1 VARGDLTPPLP
12 LAEAQ
17 ARLLE
22 AAAPLGSERVPVAG
36 ALGRWL
42 AEPLIAARTQ
52 PPADLSAMDGYAV
65 LADDLA
71 GPWRLIGESAA
82 GHPFAGALGAAEAIR
97 ISSGAAMPPDACAVL
112 LQEHAER
119 DGGRVALNGAG
130 APTPSYIRREGFD
143 FRAGDTLLSPGTRF
157 GAAQLALALMGDAAQ
172 AAVGRLPTLAVVDS
186 GDELAP
192 EHSAHAVPASNGAML
207 AAMAAQFASGVER
220 IGPVPDRLDLLV
232 AALERASA
240 ADVIVTSGGA
250 SVGEHDLIRPA
261 LERWGATIAFWRV
274 AMRPGKPLL
283 VARKGA
289 QWVIGLPGNPVSAF
303 VTAYLFVLPLL
314 RRLGGAPVE
323 AALPQAVPARL
334 AAPLPAG
341 GERTEFVRAV
351 LAAGTVHPQAERDSS
366 ALRSLAASNALIVR
380 PIGAPA
386 ASAGETAWVYPLD
399 NGGIA

>member
-1 VARGDLTPPLP
+1 
-12 LAEAQ
+12 
-17 ARLLE
+17 
-22 AAAPLGSERVPVAG
+22 
-36 ALGRWL
+36 
-42 AEPLIAARTQ
+42 
-52 PPADLSAMDGYAV
+52 
-65 LADDLA
+65 
-71 GPWRLIGESAA
+71 
-82 GHPFAGALGAAEAIR
+82 
-97 ISSGAAMPPDACAVL
+97 
-112 LQEHAER
+112 
-119 DGGRVALNGAG
+119 
-130 APTPSYIRREGFD
+130 
-143 FRAGDTLLSPGTRF
+143 
-157 GAAQLALALMGDAAQ
+157 
-172 AAVGRLPTLAVVDS
+172 
-186 GDELAP
+186 
-192 EHSAHAVPASNGAML
+192 
-207 AAMAAQFASGVER
+207 
-220 IGPVPDRLDLLV
+220 
-232 AALERASA
+232 
-240 ADVIVTSGGA
+240 GA